1 VPEAPSP
8 PSRFARL
15 FVPSAASIA
24 VHAIL
29 LIGVLAATIT
39 VSTRDAD
46 RPRLTDI
53 APANAATQFPQPPA
67 PETSTLPA
75 SPASLPVDMPAEPL
89 RSREFA
95 KPSAAPTA
103 EPLPQAA
110 RSLLD
115 APMAPPQRSVSLAG
129 LASSAAERVVY
140 VVDASGGMVSSFA
153 FIRAKLAHS
162 IAGLS
167 PTQQFQILMARQPTR
182 GPAVEF
188 FRENQRDDLVRALPE
203 ARSSAIEWIQS
214 RIVGGRSD
222 PLEGLRAALALNP
235 SPDLIFFLS
244 RGFIRTGENAW
255 SVETVLAELDRLNPR
270 NPRTGYRP
278 IVIKTLQ
285 FLDDDPT
292 GLMQAI
298 ASEHGDGEGSF
309 RILTVDDLANEGAD
323 DNAIATERDVVA
335 ESALRESRA
344 MLMAV
349 EREVLHV
356 LYGLPT
362 PDERKRVLD
371 AARAAEHRLG
381 PRIGELRTHDAALRA
396 RAALLAAAATGE
408 RQHAKHAV
416 RLLDDLFLI
425 DADADAARR
434 IALVV
439 AHALAGEID
448 AAQTLAAALESDIN
462 VLALPDHLASELAI
476 ACARFGLASALVP
489 SPAWR
494 ELALEANAARLAP
507 SIGADAYEPMLT
519 AARTQPQR
527 QADLRARVVSAMESI
542 AHEDL
547 PPEALF
553 ARAMILAPDRP
564 GDAVDLLLMLAE
576 RNPAH
581 ARAPDAF
588 WEASVLLQDLDR
600 ARAADV
606 LERLVQACPHDDR
619 VASALRSAIAW
630 TPADAAPARLRR
642 LMLAIDRAPDD
653 PHIDA
658 WRVQAAVLSPP
669 SAAWPLLEAVPLGS
683 DWALPAAQHAV
694 EIVAEETSPEPLAR
708 ALALAERASH
718 AAAASLRA
726 RLVFARLAIIDP
738 SAEHVQQTL
747 ELASRLDATRPDQR
761 LLLAKSLLAAGKR
774 REALEHLDA
783 LTTLEPQRTDH
794 WWESWTLLLE
804 VALDGAT
811 PVDAAA
817 AHAHLFRLSL
827 IDPELGGS
835 PWQERL
841 QALRAVAPGY
851 TGKP

>member
-1 VPEAPSP
+1 
-8 PSRFARL
+8 
-15 FVPSAASIA
+15 
-24 VHAIL
+24 
-29 LIGVLAATIT
+29 
-39 VSTRDAD
+39 
-46 RPRLTDI
+46 
-53 APANAATQFPQPPA
+53 
-67 PETSTLPA
+67 
-75 SPASLPVDMPAEPL
+75 
-89 RSREFA
+89 
-95 KPSAAPTA
+95 
-103 EPLPQAA
+103 
-110 RSLLD
+110 
-115 APMAPPQRSVSLAG
+115 
-129 LASSAAERVVY
+129 
-140 VVDASGGMVSSFA
+140 
-153 FIRAKLAHS
+153 
-162 IAGLS
+162 
-167 PTQQFQILMARQPTR
+167 
-182 GPAVEF
+182 
-188 FRENQRDDLVRALPE
+188 
-203 ARSSAIEWIQS
+203 
-214 RIVGGRSD
+214 
-222 PLEGLRAALALNP
+222 
-235 SPDLIFFLS
+235 
-244 RGFIRTGENAW
+244 
-255 SVETVLAELDRLNPR
+255 
-270 NPRTGYRP
+270 
-278 IVIKTLQ
+278 
-285 FLDDDPT
+285 
-292 GLMQAI
+292 
-298 ASEHGDGEGSF
+298 
-309 RILTVDDLANEGAD
+309 
-323 DNAIATERDVVA
+323 
-335 ESALRESRA
+335 
-344 MLMAV
+344 
-349 EREVLHV
+349 
-356 LYGLPT
+356 
-362 PDERKRVLD
+362 
-371 AARAAEHRLG
+371 
-381 PRIGELRTHDAALRA
+381 
-396 RAALLAAAATGE
+396 
-408 RQHAKHAV
+408 
-416 RLLDDLFLI
+416 
-425 DADADAARR
+425 
-434 IALVV
+434 
-439 AHALAGEID
+439 
-448 AAQTLAAALESDIN
+448 
-462 VLALPDHLASELAI
+462 
-476 ACARFGLASALVP
+476 
-489 SPAWR
+489 
-494 ELALEANAARLAP
+494 
-507 SIGADAYEPMLT
+507 
-519 AARTQPQR
+519 
-527 QADLRARVVSAMESI
+527 MESI

-827 IDPELGGS
+827 IDPDLGGS

-841 QALRAVAPGY
+841 QALRVAAPGY